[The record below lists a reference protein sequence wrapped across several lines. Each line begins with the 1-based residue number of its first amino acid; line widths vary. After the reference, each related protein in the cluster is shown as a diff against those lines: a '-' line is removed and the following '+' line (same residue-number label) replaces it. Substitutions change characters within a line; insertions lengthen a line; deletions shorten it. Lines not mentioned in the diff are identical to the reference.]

1 MGFVGMLIKSPE
13 EGLLVRPKYRET
25 SSRFSLCSSVINVYI
40 FCLG

>member
-25 SSRFSLCSSVINVYI
+25 SSRFSPCSFVINVYI